1 MISIRKRTA
10 LSFIL
15 IIILT
20 VFVLEAL
27 IINIVRQNYYRN
39 LESNLFSQVKA
50 SADIYYRYF
59 SDASLYDNVFN
70 NVDSFW
76 KQTDVQ
82 VQITDNIGR
91 VLMDSIGV
99 LPDEGFV
106 PEDVEAAL
114 KTGIGSWT
122 GKVEYDDESVMAV
135 SCALKSRDSNIGVLR
150 FVSSLRE
157 VNLEIEDISRIFVII
172 GVMVAFISAISG
184 ILLSNTIVG
193 PLKVVTGVAEKMASG
208 NFHVH
213 SEKIYDDEIG
223 KLSDTLNYMAE
234 EIVKRDRLKN
244 EFISSVSHELRT
256 PLTSIKGWAVT
267 LAESGPE
274 DTATLKDGL
283 EIIEKE
289 SDRLTVMVEELLD
302 FSRFVSGKVSLRKDW
317 INLQDV
323 VTHVG
328 KQLQPRAE
336 RDGIRFEVNF
346 ETELPIILTDE
357 NKLKQ
362 IFINVLDNSFK
373 FTPVG
378 GKVIFNSK
386 YEDGDVIFSIE
397 DTGCGILPDEL
408 PNIREKFFKGRN
420 SKTGNGI
427 GLSICDEIIKLLNGS
442 FEIKS
447 KPGAGTEAVII
458 LKAVETLV

>member
-10 LSFIL
+10 LSYIL
-15 IIILT
+15 VVILT
-20 VFVLEAL
+20 VFILEAL

-59 SDASLYDNVFN
+59 SDASLYDNVLN

-82 VQITDNIGR
+82 VQIIDNSGR
-91 VLMDSIGV
+91 VMMDSIGI
-99 LPDEGFV
+99 LSDEGV
-106 PEDVEAAL
+106 LPEDVKAAL
-114 KTGIGSWT
+114 KTGGGSWI
-122 GKVEYDDESVMAV
+122 GKVDYDDESVMAI
-135 SCALKSRDSNIGVLR
+135 SYPLKSKESNIGILR
-150 FVSSLRE
+150 FIASLRE
-157 VNLEIEDISRIFVII
+157 VNREIEDISRIFVII
-172 GVMVAFISAISG
+172 GVLVAFVSAIIG

-193 PLKVVTGVAEKMASG
+193 PLKLITGVAEKMASG
-208 NFHVH
+208 NFQVH
-213 SEKIYDDEIG
+213 SKKIYDDELG

-267 LAESGPE
+267 LAESRPE
-274 DTATLKDGL
+274 DAATLKDGL
-283 EIIEKE
+283 DIIEKE
-289 SDRLTVMVEELLD
+289 SDRLTAMVEELLD
-302 FSRFVSGKVSLRKDW
+302 FSRFVNGKASITKDW
-317 INLQDV
+317 VNLQDV
-323 VTHVG
+323 VNHVG

-336 RDGIRFEVNF
+336 RDGILFQLNF
-346 ETELPIILTDE
+346 ESQLPVMLTDE
-357 NKLKQ
+357 NRLKQ
-362 IFINVLDNSFK
+362 IFLNILDNSFK
-373 FTPVG
+373 FTPPG
-378 GKVIFNSK
+378 GRVTFTAK
-386 YEDGDVIFSIE
+386 YEDGKAIFCIK
-397 DTGCGILPDEL
+397 DTGCGIPPDEL
-408 PNIREKFFKGRN
+408 PNIKEKFYKGRN

-447 KPGAGTEAVII
+447 KPGDGTEAVII
-458 LKAVETLV
+458 LKYGNL